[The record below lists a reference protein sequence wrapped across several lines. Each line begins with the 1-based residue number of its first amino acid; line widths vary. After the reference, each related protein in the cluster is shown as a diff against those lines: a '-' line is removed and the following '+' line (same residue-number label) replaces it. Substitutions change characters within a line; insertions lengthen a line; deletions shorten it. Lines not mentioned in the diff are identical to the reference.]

1 MARQRLA
8 ILCYAGCMSQRPVPF
23 QIDEWFH
30 CYNRGID
37 KRDVFDDEHDSERF
51 MQLLYLANAARG
63 YQRSNITNRTT
74 EEIMRYERT
83 SPLVSIGAYCLMQN
97 HYHLL
102 LKEVVEDGIV
112 RFMQKLGTAYTM
124 YFNKKN
130 GRTGN
135 LFMKPFRSRH
145 VHDDAYFQRV
155 VNYIHCNPVE
165 RFEPGWKKGIVGNM
179 SKLEQALRSYRY
191 SSFPDYSGEKRQIS
205 AILSRDGFDVY
216 NNTSPRKM
224 LEDARAYYAD
234 IAIDDTDL
242 HPPATR

>member
-1 MARQRLA
+1 
-8 ILCYAGCMSQRPVPF
+8 MSQRPVPF

-51 MQLLYLANAARG
+51 LQLLYLVNDVGGR
-63 YQRSNITNRTT
+63 QRSNISDRTT
-74 EEIMRYERT
+74 EDILQYERNE
-83 SPLVSIGAYCLMQN
+83 PIVSIGAYCLMQN

-102 LKEVVEDGIV
+102 LKEIVEGGIV
-112 RFMQKLGTAYTM
+112 RYMQRLGTAYTM

-155 VNYIHCNPVE
+155 VNYIHCNPAE
-165 RFEPGWKKGIVGNM
+165 RFEPGWKRGVVKSMNR
-179 SKLEQALRSYRY
+179 LEHQLCSYRY
-191 SSFPDYSGEKRQIS
+191 SSFPDYVGERRNIRG
-205 AILSRDGFDVY
+205 ILSGDGFDVY
-216 NNTSPRKM
+216 NGATPKKM
-224 LEDARAYYAD
+224 LADACAYYAD
-234 IAIDDTDL
+234 IATDDPNL
-242 HPPATR
+242 HPRLRT